1 MNENNAYNVGVTN
14 NVSKVA
20 KVSPKII
27 VAAIPPNATSK
38 SKGTIPKI
46 VVVAAIKTGRVLEMV
61 ASMIES
67 YGEIPLRRCV
77 LIIPKSPNHPAIGKK
92 PKSNPVSNIPIATP
106 IKERGS
112 TQRMIIG

>member
-1 MNENNAYNVGVTN
+1 M
-14 NVSKVA
+14 
-20 KVSPKII
+20 SPKII

-38 SKGTIPKI
+38 SKGTIPRI

-77 LIIPKSPNHPAIGKK
+77 LISSNNTITFLIIIPKSPNHPAIGKK

-112 TQRMIIG
+112 TQRMIIGGKHGHIHYQ

>member
-1 MNENNAYNVGVTN
+1 M
-14 NVSKVA
+14 A

-38 SKGTIPKI
+38 SKGTIPRI

-77 LIIPKSPNHPAIGKK
+77 LISSNNTITFFDNHTQESQPSGDREKAEIEPGK
-92 PKSNPVSNIPIATP
+92 
-106 IKERGS
+106 
-112 TQRMIIG
+112 